1 VIRQSQPGGIVYQLV
16 YELGSGGIVTHTEV
30 TDPRGGIERATFN
43 DAGYPLS
50 DTRALGA
57 PEVDVLGNVKFDI
70 LPPPEYI
77 LESYLVG
84 MQLLDTA
91 DKSEQDKL
99 IERFK
104 ALKSEY
110 DTRHEY
116 WLKEGLGSELGEV
129 FLKQAHEP
137 ALAFY
142 RTAFEAL
149 IPAVQ
154 QGEREAAVAAMA
166 RMKPAY
172 ETQRQAIDRVVEI
185 TNKRNAADEVQAKE
199 RIQAATMLLLAT
211 LAVSLGASVAVGA
224 SIARGLLARL
234 GGEPEYAVKIAHAIA
249 GCDLTVRIETK
260 PGDDASL
267 LAAMKNMQGGLSQVI
282 RSVNDGVGQLA
293 QAASRLSASAGRVA
307 ASSEGQHDAT
317 QSMAAAVEEISVGIE
332 QITENANESRQATL
346 KSGEMSEHGARVVG
360 EASVEMAKIAEAVN
374 HSSAHI
380 QTLGEHS
387 GKISEIVG
395 VIKDIADQTNLL
407 ALNAAIEAAR
417 AGEQGRGFAVVA
429 DEVRKLAERTTQSTQ
444 EISAMI
450 DIIQRGTQSAVASMA
465 DGHGRVGE
473 GVRMVTL
480 VKESI
485 DRMKENS
492 GHIIA
497 EVSGISD
504 ALREQSSAHNQV
516 ADSVTRIAEKTE
528 ANSLEVGAIANDA
541 VELER
546 LSAALQESV
555 SRFRV

>member
-1 VIRQSQPGGIVYQLV
+1 MALFHHLKLSQRFAVLIAIFTLGFIVYGAWSFITLNELKVNGPHYQRIVQGKDLV
-16 YELGSGGIVTHTEV
+16 
-30 TDPRGGIERATFN
+30 A
-43 DAGYPLS
+43 
-50 DTRALGA
+50 
-57 PEVDVLGNVKFDI
+57 DI

-77 LESYLVG
+77 LESYLVS

-104 ALKSEY
+104 ALKTDY
-110 DTRHEY
+110 DTRHEF

-142 RTAFEAL
+142 KSAFDEL

-154 QGEREAAVAAMA
+154 KGEREAAAAALA

-172 ETQRQAIDRVVEI
+172 QAHRQAIDRVVEI
-185 TNKRNAADEVQAKE
+185 TNKRNEADEAQAKE
-199 RIQAATMLLLAT
+199 RIQSASMLLLAI
-211 LAVSLGASVAVGA
+211 LVVSLGASVAVAA
-224 SIARGLLARL
+224 SIARSLLASL

-249 GCDLTVRIETK
+249 DCDLTVRVETK
-260 PGDDASL
+260 PGDQASL
-267 LAAMKNMQGGLSQVI
+267 LAAMKNMQGGLSQI
-282 RSVNDGVGQLA
+282 ICNVNGGVDQLA

-307 ASSEGQHDAT
+307 ASSEQQHDAT

-346 KSGEMSEHGARVVG
+346 KSGEMSEQGARVVS
-360 EASVEMAKIAEAVN
+360 EATLEMAKIAEAVN
-374 HSSAHI
+374 HSSLHI

-387 GKISEIVG
+387 GKISEIVN

-429 DEVRKLAERTTQSTQ
+429 DEVRKLAERTSQSTQ

-450 DIIQRGTQSAVASMA
+450 DSIQKGTHSAVASMA
-465 DGHGRVGE
+465 DGNGRVDE

-516 ADSVTRIAEKTE
+516 ADSVARIAEQTE
-528 ANSLEVGAIANDA
+528 ANSIEVSAIAKDA
-541 VELER
+541 VELEQ
-546 LSAALQESV
+546 LSAALQASV

>member
-1 VIRQSQPGGIVYQLV
+1 MERFHHLKLSQRFAVLIAIFTLGFLAYGVLSFITLNELKVNGPHYQRIVQGKDLV
-16 YELGSGGIVTHTEV
+16 
-30 TDPRGGIERATFN
+30 A
-43 DAGYPLS
+43 
-50 DTRALGA
+50 
-57 PEVDVLGNVKFDI
+57 DI

-77 LESYLVG
+77 LESYLVC
-84 MQLLDTA
+84 MQLLDST

-99 IERFK
+99 TERFK
-104 ALKSEY
+104 TLKTEY
-110 DTRHEY
+110 DTRHEF
-116 WLKEGLGSELGEV
+116 WLKEGLGGELGEV

-137 ALAFY
+137 AQAFFQS
-142 RTAFEAL
+142 AFDEF

-154 QGEREAAVAAMA
+154 KGEREAAVTAMA
-166 RMKPAY
+166 RMKPLYQAH
-172 ETQRQAIDRVVEI
+172 RQAIDRVVEI
-185 TNKRNAADEVQAKE
+185 TSKRNEADEAQAKT
-199 RIQAATMLLLAT
+199 RIQAASVLLLAT
-211 LAVSLGASVAVGA
+211 LVVSLGASVAVGA
-224 SIARGLLARL
+224 SIVRGLLASI

-249 GCDLTVRIETK
+249 DCDLTVRIETK
-260 PGDDASL
+260 PDDHASL

-282 RSVNDGVGQLA
+282 CNVNGGIGQLA

-307 ASSEGQHDAT
+307 ASSEQQRDAT

-346 KSGEMSEHGARVVG
+346 KSGEMSEHGARVVSD
-360 EASVEMAKIAEAVN
+360 ATHEMAKIAEAVN

-387 GKISEIVG
+387 GKISEIVN

-450 DIIQRGTQSAVASMA
+450 DIIQKGTQSAVASMA
-465 DGHGRVGE
+465 DGHGRVNE

-504 ALREQSSAHNQV
+504 SLREQSSAHNQV
-516 ADSVTRIAEKTE
+516 AGSVTRIAEKTE
-528 ANSLEVGAIANDA
+528 ENSLEVNAIANDA

>member
-1 VIRQSQPGGIVYQLV
+1 MALLHQLKLSQRFAVLIAIFTLGFVVYGAWSFITLNELKVNGPHYQRIVQGKDLV
-16 YELGSGGIVTHTEV
+16 
-30 TDPRGGIERATFN
+30 A
-43 DAGYPLS
+43 
-50 DTRALGA
+50 
-57 PEVDVLGNVKFDI
+57 DI

-77 LESYLVG
+77 LESYLVS

-104 ALKSEY
+104 ALKTDY
-110 DTRHEY
+110 DTRHEF

-137 ALAFY
+137 ALVFYKSAFD
-142 RTAFEAL
+142 EL

-154 QGEREAAVAAMA
+154 KGEREAAVAALA

-172 ETQRQAIDRVVEI
+172 QTHRQAIDRVVEI
-185 TNKRNAADEVQAKE
+185 TNKRNEADEAQAKE
-199 RIQAATMLLLAT
+199 RIQSASMLLLAI
-211 LAVSLGASVAVGA
+211 LVVSLGASVAVAA
-224 SIARGLLARL
+224 SIARSLLSSL

-249 GCDLTVRIETK
+249 DCDLTVRVETK
-260 PGDDASL
+260 PGDDTSL
-267 LAAMKNMQGGLSQVI
+267 LAAMKNMQGGLSQIICNVNG
-282 RSVNDGVGQLA
+282 SVSQLA

-307 ASSEGQHDAT
+307 ASSEHQHDAT

-346 KSGEMSEHGARVVG
+346 KSGEMSEQGARVVS
-360 EASVEMAKIAEAVN
+360 EAAQEMAKIAEAVN
-374 HSSAHI
+374 HSSSHI

-387 GKISEIVG
+387 GKISEIVN
-395 VIKDIADQTNLL
+395 VIKEIADQTNLL

-429 DEVRKLAERTTQSTQ
+429 DEVRKLAERTSQSTQ

-450 DIIQRGTQSAVASMA
+450 DSIQKGTHSAVASMA
-465 DGHGRVGE
+465 DGNGRVEE
-473 GVRMVTL
+473 GVRMVGL
-480 VKESI
+480 VKDSI

-504 ALREQSSAHNQV
+504 ALREQSTAHNQV
-516 ADSVTRIAEKTE
+516 ADSVARIAEKTE
-528 ANSLEVGAIANDA
+528 ANSLEVSAIAKDA
-541 VELER
+541 VELEQ

-555 SRFRV
+555 SRFKV